1 MVRPFGDDFPEI
13 NHDSQGSGEQRSVVI
28 KFTQISRYDYNIL
41 LTTTINHH
49 GKTIN
54 QYMVSGSMPNY

>member
-13 NHDSQGSGEQRSVVI
+13 NHDSQGSGEQGSVVI

-41 LTTTINHH
+41 LTTIYTITNH
-49 GKTIN
+49 
-54 QYMVSGSMPNY
+54 Y